1 MGILSGKM
9 REKLG
14 WATGDRREEA
24 KGQLQQLPDSPDE
37 GTDDAS
43 VARAVDEAEL
53 QVRSEHGDLAPEAE
67 PDQ

>member
-1 MGILSGKM
+1 MRFLLGKM

-14 WATGDRREEA
+14 WVTDDRREEA

-43 VARAVDEAEL
+43 IERAVDEAEL
-53 QVRSEHGDLAPEAE
+53 QVRSDYGGLAPEAA